1 MLARLKSFG
10 AGIAVAVLAMTIYAV
25 ALGCFI
31 ALLLLIAS
39 MEEGGTTLSNA
50 TVPLTEA
57 VILLSQGVGFTAG
70 AITLTLVP
78 LLLTVMLVAMIGVL
92 AARIGTSLPGLVSG
106 AAAWAL
112 MSWYASQG
120 VQVGLLDTPGVLI
133 GKSLLVFLVGYGPV
147 ALARAAWMGV
157 ARARFWDPIS
167 PQVRRTIVFGL
178 LAAALI
184 VMALAVAGLLTLVTW
199 VVMGYDGMNT
209 LFTMTDMGTGSRIM
223 TTIASLAWLP
233 NLIIWAL
240 SWLVGSGFGIG
251 EAARFTLW
259 SGQGSDLPPLPVFG
273 LLPQAVPD
281 PTARFLMM
289 AVPFIVGL
297 IIGLIVLVA
306 GQGFGLVARM
316 RAAGET
322 PGWRTTVPLL
332 AYPAASSCLAAALV
346 SLASTVVFALSNG
359 ALGTGRLAH
368 VGVDVVSATQTVGHG
383 VALGL
388 LAAWLL
394 ALVGVGAY
402 LGTRWVVSRTRHG
415 EYGGPTDVDEGT
427 GHPGD
432 GRDRKERKERK
443 ERRTRQT
450 RSVPQ
455 DAAEDGS
462 AAKPPTGR
470 TPRVA
475 SSRETAA
482 SGGPHEP

>member
-120 VQVGLLDTPGVLI
+120 VQVGLLDTPGVLV

-147 ALARAAWMGV
+147 ALARAPWMGA

-297 IIGLIVLVA
+297 IVGLIVLVA
-306 GQGFGLVARM
+306 GQGFGLVTRM

-402 LGTRWVVSRTRHG
+402 LGVRWVASRIGHG
-415 EYGGPTDVDEGT
+415 EAGALSDAD
-427 GHPGD
+427 D
-432 GRDRKERKERK
+432 GVARPVQRHDRKERQA
-443 ERRTRQT
+443 RRA

-455 DAAEDGS
+455 NDAEDGS

-475 SSRETAA
+475 SSREAAA